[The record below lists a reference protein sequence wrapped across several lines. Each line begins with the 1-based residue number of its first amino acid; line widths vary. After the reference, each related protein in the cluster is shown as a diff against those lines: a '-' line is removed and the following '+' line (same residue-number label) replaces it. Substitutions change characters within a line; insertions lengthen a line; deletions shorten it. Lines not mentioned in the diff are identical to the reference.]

1 METGGLYLQLS
12 VGWGTENFFG
22 GFPRVFYGFTC
33 GMLLYQLRSL
43 PSPFRL
49 LNWIQRAPSFHT
61 FILYAGFVGMLLNPH
76 LMKGLYSFGVI
87 IVLAPLLIM
96 QGSNAKCEN
105 RAVLATS
112 EFLGWLSYPIYCLHF
127 PVLFGMRVIDKHVG
141 FSTKYGV
148 SCEMMAIM
156 GTIFLATVSAFL
168 FDRLK
173 VQRNLADF
181 LRRIFEDGWCRRA
194 RLSN

>member
-1 METGGLYLQLS
+1 LIASFIQGMETGGLYLQLS

-33 GMLLYQLRSL
+33 GMLLYQLTSS

-112 EFLGWLSYPIYCLHF
+112 EFLGFFMKAIIGDKAHNSAALS
-127 PVLFGMRVIDKHVG
+127 G
-141 FSTKYGV
+141 
-148 SCEMMAIM
+148 
-156 GTIFLATVSAFL
+156 
-168 FDRLK
+168 
-173 VQRNLADF
+173 RNLF
-181 LRRIFEDGWCRRA
+181 WGPFPGLKPRLR
-194 RLSN
+194 